1 MNYKTQMEAAK
12 KGIITPQIQLVAE
25 KEHREPEW
33 VRERVAA
40 GTIAIPANIH
50 HTSLSAEGIGD
61 GLRTKINVN
70 LGISGDAKD
79 YELEMNKVK
88 MSVEMGAESIMDL
101 SNYGKTRVFR
111 EKLVE
116 YSPAMIGTV
125 PMYDAIGYLDKDLL
139 DITADDFLK
148 VVEAHAKE
156 GVDFMTIH
164 AGINRRAV
172 EAFRREGRRM
182 NIVSRGGSLLFA
194 WMMMTGNENP
204 FFERYDDV
212 LEILRAHDVTISIG
226 DALRP
231 GCIDDSSDAGQI
243 SELIEIGNLT
253 KRAWN
258 ADVQVLVE
266 GPGHMAMNEIAA
278 NMQMEKRICH
288 GAPFYVLGPIVTDI
302 APGYDH
308 ITSAIGGA
316 IAASNGANFLCY
328 VTPAEHLRLPDLDDV
343 REGIIASKIAAHA
356 ADIANGLPGTR
367 DRDNEMST
375 ARHKLDWDEMFRLAL
390 DPDKARRYYEST
402 PPAERH
408 TCSMCGKMCAVRTTN
423 MILEGKTVKFC
434 SEKNSCGE

>member
-12 KGIITPQIQLVAE
+12 KGIITPQMQLVAE

-278 NMQMEKRICH
+278 NMQMEKRLCH

-356 ADIANGLPGTR
+356 ADIANGLPGAR

>member
-1 MNYKTQMEAAK
+1 MNYNTQMEAAK

-33 VRERVAA
+33 IRERVAA

-253 KRAWN
+253 KRAWD

-356 ADIANGLPGTR
+356 ADIANGLPGAR

-434 SEKNSCGE
+434 SEKGSCGD

>member
-12 KGIITPQIQLVAE
+12 KGIITPQIQLVAK

-33 VRERVAA
+33 IRERVAA

-278 NMQMEKRICH
+278 NMQMEKRLCH

-356 ADIANGLPGTR
+356 ADIANGLPGAR